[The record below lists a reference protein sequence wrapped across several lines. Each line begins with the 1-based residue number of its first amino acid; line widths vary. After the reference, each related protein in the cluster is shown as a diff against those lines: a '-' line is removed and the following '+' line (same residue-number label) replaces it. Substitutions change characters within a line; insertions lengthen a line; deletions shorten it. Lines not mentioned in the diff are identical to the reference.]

1 MRLVRFGRESPPNG
15 PLSRGVYRLD
25 TNSCSNREQECIYC
39 LRVSF
44 PARRFHVEVARS
56 SRFGVACFKWSH
68 GVAEFG
74 CGECPDCFRAQQLI
88 PCNLGEW
95 SRSDSADTTPWWWSR
110 KGEWS
115 GSNSADSA
123 CWWRSL
129 RANGPGPIPPIL
141 PPGPG
146 H

>member
-1 MRLVRFGRESPPNG
+1 
-15 PLSRGVYRLD
+15 
-25 TNSCSNREQECIYC
+25 
-39 LRVSF
+39 
-44 PARRFHVEVARS
+44 VAHR

-74 CGECPDCFRAQQLI
+74 CGECPDYFRPQQLI

-95 SRSDSADTTPWWWSR
+95 PRSDSADTTTYWWSR

-123 CWWRSL
+123 TYWWSRKGEWSGSNSADSATYWWSL